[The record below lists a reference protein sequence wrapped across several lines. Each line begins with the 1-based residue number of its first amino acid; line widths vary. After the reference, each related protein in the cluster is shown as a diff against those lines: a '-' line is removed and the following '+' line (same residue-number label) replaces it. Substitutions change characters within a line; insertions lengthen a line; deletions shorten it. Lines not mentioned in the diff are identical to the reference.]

1 MARERLGS
9 LPLAE
14 LVANQR
20 ERLSLS
26 LEEAAQRVQGA
37 AGLEDEDCAFTRQ
50 TMHEIERGRVPH
62 PRNLRWLAAGLDLPT
77 EQVTEAARQQRMKR
91 REFLRGTALGAGA
104 LLLPDSAPWEQLSHR
119 LETRLGLMAAP
130 GVEEDH
136 ADGDVVARLRA
147 RHDQYQRTDKLLGPH
162 LLLMAMPGHLAFIEE
177 HLRDARGTSRID
189 LLTIGARYAEF
200 AGWLYQD
207 AGEARAA
214 MFWSDRA
221 VEWAQQAGNR
231 VLVAYVLMRKS
242 NQASDERDAGRIIGL
257 AEAALRE
264 PDPITGRVRALAL
277 RQEAHGYALDGDEVT
292 CNRKLDEAL
301 SMVALS
307 ERNGDPGP
315 GSYCTDVYLE
325 LNRAT
330 CWLELSKPKR
340 AIDVFER
347 ELIRLPAIEN
357 RDHGVYLARLAAAYA
372 DDGNSEQTGAR
383 GREALSIFR
392 GTGSQRIGAELGRL
406 RPRLERWRDVPVASR
421 LYRDLGRMTYQPL
434 WVPPKPT

>member
-1 MARERLGS
+1 
-9 LPLAE
+9 LAE
-14 LVANQR
+14 LVAEQR
-20 ERLSLS
+20 ARLSLS
-26 LEEAAQRVQGA
+26 LAAVAKRMGA
-37 AGLEDEDCAFTRQ
+37 AADQEGSYSGATRQ
-50 TMHEIERGRVPH
+50 TIHQIEQGRIPH
-62 PRNLRWLAAGLDLPT
+62 PDALRWLAIGLELPL
-77 EQVTEAARQQRMKR
+77 ERVTEAARQQRMKR

-104 LLLPDSAPWEQLSHR
+104 LLLPDSAPWEQLSHA
-119 LETRLGLMAAP
+119 LEARLGLTAAP
-130 GVEEDH
+130 GVEEDRPE
-136 ADGDVVARLRA
+136 GDVVARLRA
-147 RHDQYQRTDKLLGPH
+147 RHDQYQRADKLLGPH

-177 HLRDARGTSRID
+177 HLRNARGTNRTE

-207 AGEARAA
+207 AGDARAA
-214 MFWSDRA
+214 TFWSDRA
-221 VEWAQQAGNR
+221 VEWAQQAGNG

-257 AEAALRE
+257 AEAAQRE

-301 SMVALS
+301 NMVQLS

-330 CWLELSKPKR
+330 CWLELGKSKR
-340 AIDVFER
+340 AVDLFER
-347 ELIRLPAIEN
+347 ELVRLPAIEN

-372 DDGNSEQTGAR
+372 DDGSPEQAATR
-383 GREALSIFR
+383 GREALAIFR
-392 GTGSQRIGAELGRL
+392 GTGSQRIAAELGRL
-406 RPRLERWRDVPVASR
+406 RPRLERWRGLPVVSR